1 VHGGDEPR
9 RWIPAFAGMTK
20 RSAFTSAFSQSV
32 AHFPGCGHRACIRD
46 QQRRLKSMNLRSF
59 VVRLG
64 GAALLATMFTLAGCN
79 AHVRRGAETTVNV
92 PQQYD
97 MTIGA
102 YKDNQFMLDG
112 AVLSSP
118 DLEAHFRYLQDQK
131 QLPKTVLLKDT
142 DDAKINNADLEEFA
156 SLQLSFKFTGYVMH
170 KGKLT
175 LMSAVQ
181 GKKGNDDSEQ
191 DQDKP
196 QHPRHHRGG
205 DGPSGA

>member
-1 VHGGDEPR
+1 
-9 RWIPAFAGMTK
+9 
-20 RSAFTSAFSQSV
+20 
-32 AHFPGCGHRACIRD
+32 
-46 QQRRLKSMNLRSF
+46 MNLRSF

-79 AHVRRGAETTVNV
+79 AHVRRGAEATVNV

-131 QLPKTVLLKDT
+131 QLPKTVLLTDT

-175 LMSAVQ
+175 LMSAVE
-181 GKKGNDDSEQ
+181 GKKGSADSGQ
-191 DQDKP
+191 DQDNP
-196 QHPRHHRGG
+196 QHHHHGG
-205 DGPSGA
+205 NGGIPSGN

>member
-1 VHGGDEPR
+1 
-9 RWIPAFAGMTK
+9 
-20 RSAFTSAFSQSV
+20 
-32 AHFPGCGHRACIRD
+32 
-46 QQRRLKSMNLRSF
+46 MNLRSF

-64 GAALLATMFTLAGCN
+64 GAALLTAMIVLAGCN
-79 AHVRRGAETTVNV
+79 AKVRRGGEAVANV

-112 AVLSSP
+112 AVLSAP

-131 QLPKTVLLKDT
+131 QLPNTVLLTDT
-142 DDAKINNADLEEFA
+142 DDAKVNDADLEEFA

-175 LMSAVQ
+175 LMSAVEAKDKD
-181 GKKGNDDSEQ
+181 KK
-191 DQDKP
+191 
-196 QHPRHHRGG
+196 
-205 DGPSGA
+205 